1 VIFHR
6 ILVILLIH
14 VKIME
19 VVQIQM
25 QIFMVMNVIALL
37 ALMVFDVKMIADLV
51 NQILVGIM
59 EHVMKHQIQHSNVHV
74 IKVGQ
79 VNIVKK

>member
-1 VIFHR
+1 
-6 ILVILLIH
+6 
-14 VKIME
+14 ME

-25 QIFMVMNVIALL
+25 QIFMVTNAFV
-37 ALMVFDVKMIADLV
+37 LMVLMVVNVKMTTDLV

>member
-1 VIFHR
+1 
-6 ILVILLIH
+6 
-14 VKIME
+14 ME

-25 QIFMVMNVIALL
+25 QIFMVTNAFV
-37 ALMVFDVKMIADLV
+37 LMVLMVVNVKMTTDLV

-59 EHVMKHQIQHSNVHV
+59 EHVTKHQIQHSNVHV

>member
-1 VIFHR
+1 MIVIFHR

-37 ALMVFDVKMIADLV
+37 VLMVFDVKMIADLV

-59 EHVMKHQIQHSNVHV
+59 EHVMKQHSNVHV